1 MTRYYHDAT
10 RTSSESINFW
20 LIRSHVTEASITFFA
35 TCVHQG
41 DTPTPP
47 PVTVP
52 SPRSSSTDLNS
63 QDAEVNHVEIDRR
76 NSESEEDDVS
86 LPPGVIL
93 VTTPMEELPHDEKE
107 SNGRSSSIQGIS
119 KTRVAHLLSTIKH
132 KTFSWSI
139 LSKSFIGY
147 RCGI

>member
-1 MTRYYHDAT
+1 MYHIKLA
-10 RTSSESINFW
+10 
-20 LIRSHVTEASITFFA
+20 AK
-35 TCVHQG
+35 G

-76 NSESEEDDVS
+76 NSESEDDVS

-107 SNGRSSSIQGIS
+107 SNGRSSSIQDPVQDDTS
-119 KTRVAHLLSTIKH
+119 AML
-132 KTFSWSI
+132 
-139 LSKSFIGY
+139 
-147 RCGI
+147 C